1 MVKVKDVMIK
11 EVITI
16 DEEESV
22 AKACEIMGE
31 KHIGS
36 LIVVSQS
43 KPIGIFTERDLLSK
57 IILKRLDLD
66 KIKIKDYM
74 STPLTVI
81 NSEFDLKEAARIMSQ
96 LKIRRLPVVEGEK
109 LIGILTSADIVRAL
123 AKTPLEF

>member
-1 MVKVKDVMIK
+1 
-11 EVITI
+11 
-16 DEEESV
+16 
-22 AKACEIMGE
+22 E